1 MTRKRFIFIILSILL
16 ISGAGAT
23 CYLTFTPKVTPAFD
37 EVAENF
43 ENSARAVLGE
53 DLKKVSKTELAAT
66 LTFGDSEDNENR
78 VYYHILKTTF
88 FEGEPSKIT
97 GLHTDALKVLFPVDD
112 MDSCDEMMI
121 QNWPAALYKKDHT
134 AFLCWTYSPEVSY
147 VLEYSPD
154 KISDSEIKKMAES
167 ARLSD

>member
-1 MTRKRFIFIILSILL
+1 MTRKRLILIILSILL
-16 ISGAGAT
+16 FMGVGT
-23 CYLTFTPKVTPAFD
+23 TLYFTLTAKVTSSFD
-37 EVAENF
+37 EIAESF
-43 ENSARAVLGE
+43 EKSAGAVLGE

-66 LTFGDSEDNENR
+66 LTFSDSENNENH

-88 FEGEPSKIT
+88 FEGDPSKIT
-97 GLHTDALKVLFPVDD
+97 GLHTDALKVLIPVDD
-112 MDSCDEMMI
+112 MDSCDEMII

-134 AFLCWTYSPEVSY
+134 GFLCWTYSPEVSY

-154 KISDSEIKKMAES
+154 KISDSEIIKMAES